1 MLCPILI
8 GSLFYEV
15 FYTKNG
21 LDFPLAHGYRSIRPT
36 RLGLS
41 GLVFCFY
48 PLQYTYENSTV
59 IYEEGRQLHKTKK
72 NLYQAFLFIPLKFPI
87 LNLTMWCT
95 RSHMSNVWIA
105 TIFNRGLI
113 NDFALLQDVFSH
125 WVFTPWTNTCLCLC
139 ELFNVVYLMLVY
151 PWWMLR
157 LNWLSNFNDLNLND
171 RLKLVV
177 TRIRV

>member
-1 MLCPILI
+1 MVDKLFFRREPMDLRCFFKNLPILCPIPI
-8 GSLFYEV
+8 GLLFYQG
-15 FYTKNG
+15 FYTKDR
-21 LDFPLAHGYRSIRPT
+21 LDFPSAHGYRSVRPT

-95 RSHMSNVWIA
+95 RSHMSNV
-105 TIFNRGLI
+105 
-113 NDFALLQDVFSH
+113 
-125 WVFTPWTNTCLCLC
+125 
-139 ELFNVVYLMLVY
+139 
-151 PWWMLR
+151 
-157 LNWLSNFNDLNLND
+157 
-171 RLKLVV
+171 
-177 TRIRV
+177 